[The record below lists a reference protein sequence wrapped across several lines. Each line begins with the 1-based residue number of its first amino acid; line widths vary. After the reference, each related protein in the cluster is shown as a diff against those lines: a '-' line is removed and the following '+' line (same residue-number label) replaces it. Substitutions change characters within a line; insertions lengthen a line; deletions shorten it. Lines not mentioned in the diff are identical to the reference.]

1 MKIEPTAAIIPP
13 IRQLILLGETL
24 EKSNAGE
31 TKLATILIPM
41 VAIIKVKLPKITT
54 KVLSSLPTISTGSV
68 MSLPYTGSVAAIH
81 TTVSKEKPKKLI
93 GSPRKLPILIALKLL
108 P

>member
-31 TKLATILIPM
+31 TKLATILIPI

-68 MSLPYTGSVAAIH
+68 ISFPYTGSVAAIH

-93 GSPRKLPILIALKLL
+93 GKPRKFPILIALKLL